1 MWSVLNLHIETP
13 VSREEPKHGF
23 TLGSR
28 PYKLWGAEQTL
39 IDLTFRLKLEDWFLE
54 PGGIFS

>member
-13 VSREEPKHGF
+13 VSREEPEHGF
-23 TLGSR
+23 TLGST
-28 PYKLWGAEQTL
+28 PQTL
-39 IDLTFRLKLEDWFLE
+39 MDLTFRLKIGPKLENWFLK